1 MYDDIPDIEYCL
13 DEPSSIFKNLNQNDK
28 EALVQH
34 HKVVKIKKGDY
45 LFKEGEK
52 SHGLLC
58 LVSGKVKIF
67 KIGVGER
74 EQILKMVKQMEFI
87 GYRNLFSEKR
97 WSFSAKA
104 IEESVICILN
114 KQTLIKILKNNAD
127 ISLKLT
133 KLISDELWY
142 LYNRVTS
149 LTQKH
154 VMGRLVETLLMLGD
168 IYGFEEDGKTLQA
181 KLSRDDIAHLS
192 NMTTSNAI
200 RTLSFLASEGNIEL
214 KGRKIKILN
223 KNNLELICNQG

>member
-1 MYDDIPDIEYCL
+1 MYDDNPDIEYCL
-13 DEPSSIFKNLNQNDK
+13 EGPSSIFKGLNYNDK
-28 EALVQH
+28 ESLVQH
-34 HKVVKIKKGDY
+34 HKTAIIKKGAF

-52 SHGLLC
+52 VHGLVC
-58 LVSGKVKIF
+58 LISGKVKIF
-67 KIGVGER
+67 KVGAGER

-87 GYRNLFSEKR
+87 GYRTLFSEKH

-114 KQTLIKILKNNAD
+114 NQILIKILKNNAD
-127 ISLKLT
+127 LSLKLT
-133 KLISDELWY
+133 KLLSDELWY

-168 IYGFEEDGKTLQA
+168 IYGFEDDGKTLQA
-181 KLSRDDIAHLS
+181 TLSREDIAHLS

-200 RTLSFLASEGNIEL
+200 RTLSFLASEGSIEL
-214 KGRKIKILN
+214 KGRKIKILSG
-223 KNNLELICNQG
+223 NNLELICDQG